1 MYTEDVM
8 GIIDEA
14 VARGQGALSEYE
26 AKLFLKEREIPVT
39 REELV
44 VGESEAVAAAEKIGF
59 SVVLKANGPDITHKT
74 ERNLVQVGLDSP
86 DEVKRAYKEII
97 ENLGDDPFD
106 GVLVQEMIQGER
118 ELVVGLVRD
127 PQFGPCVMFGLG
139 GIFTEVLKDTSFR
152 VAPIEKY
159 DALQMMDEI
168 KSKAILGPFRGKE
181 AVDRDQLADI
191 LITIGNIG
199 MEYDDVKE
207 IDMNPV
213 IIEGSRPVVVDSLI
227 VLGNGEKE

>member
-1 MYTEDVM
+1 M

-14 VARGQGALSEYE
+14 LAKGQRALSEYQ
-26 AKLFLKEREIPVT
+26 AKLFLKERNIPVT

-44 VGESEAVAAAEKIGF
+44 LGEDEAIAAAEKLGYP
-59 SVVLKANGPDITHKT
+59 VVLKACGPEIAHKT

-86 DEVKRAYKEII
+86 DEVRKAYKTII
-97 ENLGDDPFD
+97 ENLGGDSYD
-106 GVLVQEMIQGER
+106 GVLVQEMIKGER

-181 AVDRDQLADI
+181 AVDRDLLADI
-191 LITIGNIG
+191 LIAVGDIG
-199 MEYDDVKE
+199 MEFDAIKE

-213 IIEGSRPVVVDSLI
+213 IIQGSRPVVVDSLI
-227 VLGNGEKE
+227 VLGNGSAS

>member
-1 MYTEDVM
+1 M

-14 VARGQGALSEYE
+14 MTKGQRALSEFQ
-26 AKLFLKEREIPVT
+26 AKKFLSEYKIPVT

-44 VGESEAVAAAEKIGF
+44 MGEEEAIKAAESMGYP
-59 SVVLKANGPDITHKT
+59 VVLKANGPDISHKT
-74 ERNLVQVGLDSP
+74 ERDLVKVGLDDP
-86 DEVKRAYKEII
+86 EEVRTAYKEIV
-97 ENLGDDPFD
+97 ENLGGDPYD
-106 GVLVQEMIQGER
+106 GILVQELIKGER

-168 KSKAILGPFRGKE
+168 KSKALLGPFRGKE
-181 AVDRDQLADI
+181 AVDRDILAEI
-191 LITIGNIG
+191 LIAVGDIG
-199 MEYDDVKE
+199 MEYDDVRE
-207 IDMNPV
+207 IDINPV
-213 IIEGSRPVVVDSLI
+213 KFDGPRPVAVDALV
-227 VLGNGEKE
+227 VLGNGTE

>member
-1 MYTEDVM
+1 M

-14 VARGQGALSEYE
+14 VAKGQGALSEYQ
-26 AKLFLKEREIPVT
+26 AKLFLSEHKIPVT

-44 VGESEAVAAAEKIGF
+44 VGEDEATAAAERIGYP
-59 SVVLKANGPDITHKT
+59 VVLKACGPTIAHKT
-74 ERNLVQVGLDSP
+74 ERDLVQVGLDGP
-86 DEVKRAYKEII
+86 DEVRRAYKLII
-97 ENLGDDPFD
+97 ENLGSDPYD
-106 GVLVQEMIQGER
+106 GVLVQEMIKGER

-159 DALQMMDEI
+159 DAMQMMDEI
-168 KSKAILGPFRGKE
+168 KSKDILGPFRGKE
-181 AVDRDQLADI
+181 AVDRDLLADI
-191 LITIGNIG
+191 LISVGNIG
-199 MEYDDVKE
+199 MEYDAVKE

-213 IIEGSRPVVVDSLI
+213 IIQGSTPVVVDSLI
-227 VLGNGEKE
+227 VLGNGKE

>member
-1 MYTEDVM
+1 M

-14 VARGQGALSEYE
+14 VAKGQGALSEYE
-26 AKLFLKEREIPVT
+26 AKLFLGEYKIPVT

-44 VGESEAVAAAEKIGF
+44 VGEDEAVAAAERLGF
-59 SVVLKANGPDITHKT
+59 PVVLKACGPAIAHKT
-74 ERNLVQVGLDSP
+74 ERDLVQVSLDSP
-86 DEVKRAYKEII
+86 DEVRRAYKAII
-97 ENLGDDPFD
+97 ENLGSDPYD
-106 GVLVQEMIQGER
+106 GVLVQEMIKGER

-181 AVDRDQLADI
+181 AVDRDLLAEI
-191 LITIGNIG
+191 LIAIGNIG
-199 MEYDDVKE
+199 MEHDAVKE

-213 IIEGSRPVVVDSLI
+213 IIQGSKPVVVDSLI
-227 VLGNGEKE
+227 VLGNGDK

>member
-1 MYTEDVM
+1 M

-14 VARGQGALSEYE
+14 LAKGQGSLSEYQ
-26 AKLFLKEREIPVT
+26 AKLFLREHNIPVT
-39 REELV
+39 REVLV
-44 VGESEAVAAAEKIGF
+44 TSVEEAVAAAEKLGYP
-59 SVVLKANGPDITHKT
+59 VVLKACGPGIAHKT
-74 ERNLVQVGLDSP
+74 ERELVKVRLDSP
-86 DEVKRAYKEII
+86 EEIRGAYEEIA
-97 ENLGDDPFD
+97 ENLGGDPYD
-106 GVLVQEMIQGER
+106 GILVQEMIKGER

-168 KSKAILGPFRGKE
+168 KAKAILGPFRGKE
-181 AVDRDQLADI
+181 PVDRDLLAEI
-191 LITIGNIG
+191 LIAVGNIG
-199 MEYDDVKE
+199 MDYDAIRE

-213 IIEGSRPVVVDSLI
+213 IIQGSKPVVVDSLI
-227 VLGNGEKE
+227 VIGKGEKP